1 MNSVLNEQRN
11 VYPSIYNI
19 YTPASLMNLL
29 SFFGRC
35 HTDLILSPKHWGD
48 SVVR

>member
-29 SFFGRC
+29 SFFWKVSHRPYPQSQALG
-35 HTDLILSPKHWGD
+35 
-48 SVVR
+48 